1 MMYFNGNF
9 ASQAIVNHTKTP
21 VPGAQKVKN
30 QFLILGQEPDK
41 FLGGFDKEQ
50 LLKGKISQVS
60 DPFTVFFLAIIIK
73 KFLFN
78 SFSFDNTCDI
88 SVQLVE
94 QSSSALHNLCNGH
107 LSTQPNRQHCGLGKE
122 RL

>member
-1 MMYFNGNF
+1 MMYFNGNI

-60 DPFTVFFLAIIIK
+60 DPFTINENPILPVFFLAIIII

-94 QSSSALHNLCNGH
+94 QSSSALHNL
-107 LSTQPNRQHCGLGKE
+107 
-122 RL
+122 

>member
-1 MMYFNGNF
+1 MMYFNGNI

-21 VPGAQKVKN
+21 VPGAPKVKN

-94 QSSSALHNLCNGH
+94 QSSSALHNL
-107 LSTQPNRQHCGLGKE
+107 
-122 RL
+122 